1 MYWLDEPM
9 TQGDHLKSDEQKAA
23 ATSLAEDRSDEPV
36 WGEHRGWSRRQTI
49 TAIGVAAVIAGLG
62 GAAIYAA
69 SSSGASAVPHRHGP
83 VQAVARRTRRGAC
96 PRTPPLHGEFVVADD
111 NGGYT
116 TELTQTRGPH
126 RDLRHVHHGQ
136 KRRRVHADLR
146 PAGRRRRRTTWR

>member
-1 MYWLDEPM
+1 M

-69 SSSGASAVPHRHGP
+69 SSSGVSAVPHGMPGP
-83 VQAVARRTRRGAC
+83 GGPGGPGGGGTTRRCTGSSSWPMTTAD
-96 PRTPPLHGEFVVADD
+96 TPPS
-111 NGGYT
+111 
-116 TELTQTRGPH
+116 
-126 RDLRHVHHGQ
+126 
-136 KRRRVHADLR
+136 
-146 PAGRRRRRTTWR
+146 